1 MQIIEYKKERKNKA
15 NKILLKISEKQLKNF
30 DLKRKTADS
39 DKQLEFETN
48 LEHDKESDFV
58 CVEHV

>member
-1 MQIIEYKKERKNKA
+1 M
-15 NKILLKISEKQLKNF
+15 KISEKQLKNF
-30 DLKRKTADS
+30 DLKGKTADS